1 MREVFA
7 DTAYLA
13 ALLSADDD
21 LHELAVMRAAD
32 YQVDDGTILVTT
44 DAVLMELLSLF
55 SSAGETGRL
64 AAAGLAGE
72 LLGGEAFVVV
82 PQTRDR
88 VRAAIEL
95 FRDRPDKEW
104 SGVDCLSIGVMQERQ
119 ITDVLTHD
127 HHFEQAGFRIL
138 L

>member
-21 LHELAVMRAAD
+21 LHELAVLRALD
-32 YQVDDGTILVTT
+32 YQDDDGTILVTT
-44 DAVLMELLSLF
+44 DAVLIELLSLF
-55 SSAGETGRL
+55 SSAGETGRV

-72 LLGGEAFVVV
+72 LLGGDGFVVV

-95 FRDRPDKEW
+95 FRNRPDKDW
-104 SGVDCLSIGVMQERQ
+104 SGVMQERQ
-119 ITDVLTHD
+119 IADVLTHD

>member
-1 MREVFA
+1 M
-7 DTAYLA
+7 
-13 ALLSADDD
+13 
-21 LHELAVMRAAD
+21 
-32 YQVDDGTILVTT
+32 TT
-44 DAVLMELLSLF
+44 DAVLIELLSLF

-72 LLGGEAFVVV
+72 LLGEDAFVVV

-104 SGVDCLSIGVMQERQ
+104 SGVGCLSIGVMQERQ
-119 ITDVLTHD
+119 IADVLTHD
-127 HHFEQAGFRIL
+127 HHFVQAGFRIL